1 MSIVLR
7 VVVSLLAASTSVLG
21 AGTASAQAYPDRPIR
36 MIIANTPGTVAD
48 TLGRLMAAEM
58 SKTLGQPIVV
68 ENKPGANAIIGLEYV
83 VNQKPADGYLLIS
96 TAVSALA
103 SLPVTVK
110 ELRFDPLKDL
120 PPFIGV
126 AEVPYVL
133 ASPAA
138 APWKEF
144 GEFVA
149 YAKAH
154 PGKLNYGA
162 PAPTVQLP
170 IESLTR
176 AIGLDI
182 VHVPYKGGGPYMQAI
197 VANEVQLGLIPE
209 SSARTFGERLRPLA
223 VTGDQRLAAFPQ
235 VPTFKE
241 LGYPQIRGLSYS
253 LNAPAGA
260 PKAAVDKLYA
270 AASQAL
276 RDPEVRARIEKVGYT
291 VTNQSPEIAAGRLAE
306 EAGYLADVARKIGLE
321 PQ

>member
-1 MSIVLR
+1 MSIASR
-7 VVVSLLAASTSVLG
+7 VVGPLLVASSCAFG
-21 AGTASAQAYPDRPIR
+21 FGTAHAQAYPDRPIR
-36 MIIANTPGTVAD
+36 MIVANTPGTVAD

-68 ENKPGANAIIGLEYV
+68 ENKPGASAIIGLEYV
-83 VNQKPADGYLLIS
+83 VNQKPPDGYLLVS

-120 PPFIGV
+120 PPFIGLV
-126 AEVPYVL
+126 EGPYVFG
-133 ASPAA
+133 SPTA
-138 APWKEF
+138 APWKDF

-149 YAKAH
+149 YAKDH
-154 PGKLNYGA
+154 PRQLNYGA

-170 IESLTR
+170 IEALIR

-197 VANEVQLGLIPE
+197 IANEVQMGLIPE
-209 SSARTFGERLRPLA
+209 SAARTFGERFRPLA

-241 LGYPQIRGLSYS
+241 LGYPQIRGLAYS
-253 LNAPAGA
+253 LNVPANA
-260 PKAAVDKLYA
+260 PKAAVDKLHA
-270 AASQAL
+270 AASRAL
-276 RDPEVRARIEKVGYT
+276 HDPEVKARIEKMGFS
-291 VTNQSPEIAAGRLAE
+291 VTDQPPEVASKALAE
-306 EAGYLADVARKIGLE
+306 EARFLADVARKIGLE

>member
-1 MSIVLR
+1 MSIALR
-7 VVVSLLAASTSVLG
+7 VGSLLTAGACVLG
-21 AGTASAQAYPDRPIR
+21 SGPTSAQTYPDRPIR
-36 MIIANTPGTVAD
+36 MIVANTPGTVAD

-58 SKTLGQPIVV
+58 SKSLGQPIVV

-83 VNQKPADGYLLIS
+83 INQKPSDGYMLVS

-103 SLPVTVK
+103 SLPVTVRD
-110 ELRFDPLKDL
+110 LRFDPLKDL

-133 ASPAA
+133 SSPAA
-138 APWKEF
+138 APWKDF
-144 GEFVA
+144 AEFVA

-154 PGKLNYGA
+154 PRKLNYGA

-170 IESLTR
+170 IEALIR
-176 AIGLDI
+176 AIGLEI

-209 SSARTFGERLRPLA
+209 SSVRTFGERVRPLA

-241 LGYPQIRGLSYS
+241 LGYPQIRGLAYS

-260 PKAAVDKLYA
+260 PKAAIDKLHA
-270 AASQAL
+270 AASRAL
-276 RDPEVRARIEKVGYT
+276 RDPEVRTRIEKMGFS
-291 VTNQSPEIAAGRLAE
+291 VTDQPPAAAAGALAE
-306 EAGYLADVARKIGLE
+306 EARYLADVARKIGLE